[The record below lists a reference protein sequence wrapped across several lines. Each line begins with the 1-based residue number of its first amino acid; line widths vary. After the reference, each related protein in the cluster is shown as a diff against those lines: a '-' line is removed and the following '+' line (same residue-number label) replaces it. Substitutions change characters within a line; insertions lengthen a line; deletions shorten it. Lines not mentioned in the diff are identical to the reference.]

1 MISLTLFAIEGI
13 FLFQAFNFEEEL
25 PEYDMDSED
34 EEWLKNFN
42 KKKVTLRNHTEL
54 LKQDMH
60 WLHDVDVFDTWC
72 LSFPKFG
79 LFDPALVVTI
89 HLQGNFSIFCLMPFL
104 LEGEI
109 FLFSF

>member
-1 MISLTLFAIEGI
+1 MCLT
-13 FLFQAFNFEEEL
+13 
-25 PEYDMDSED
+25 
-34 EEWLKNFN
+34 
-42 KKKVTLRNHTEL
+42 
-54 LKQDMH
+54 
-60 WLHDVDVFDTWC
+60 HDVFHSLNFVLLRSKSIYDIC
-72 LSFPKFG
+72 G

>member
-42 KKKVTLRNHTEL
+42 KKKVTLCNHTEL

-60 WLHDVDVFDTWC
+60 WMHDVDVFDTWC
-72 LSFPKFG
+72 LSFPKFCSFEVKIY
-79 LFDPALVVTI
+79 LW
-89 HLQGNFSIFCLMPFL
+89 HLWTFWSSLSSNYTFTR
-104 LEGEI
+104 
-109 FLFSF
+109 